1 MSRYIFCVVTSTENN
16 QNILNNIMNELDTAG
31 DYIVVIITYLVKML
45 QRVFYKQTETSF
57 FKSIKSYFP
66 VALNSDSLHCDK
78 LDKYG

>member
-57 FKSIKSYFP
+57 F
-66 VALNSDSLHCDK
+66 
-78 LDKYG
+78 

>member
-1 MSRYIFCVVTSTENN
+1 MSSNQYFFCVVTSTENN

-57 FKSIKSYFP
+57 F
-66 VALNSDSLHCDK
+66 
-78 LDKYG
+78 